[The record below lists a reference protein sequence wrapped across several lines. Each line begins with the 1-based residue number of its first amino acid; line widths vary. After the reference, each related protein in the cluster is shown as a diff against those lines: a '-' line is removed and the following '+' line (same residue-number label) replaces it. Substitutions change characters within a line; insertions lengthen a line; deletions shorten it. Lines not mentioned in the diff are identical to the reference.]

1 MWIVITAVDP
11 EEGVVGLNGDWY
23 LQEDNGEL
31 MKFKTRQ
38 DAWDFMDD
46 NSIFGGDDEYVDYIE
61 VEGEDNA

>member
-1 MWIVITAVDP
+1 MWIVKTAVDP

-31 MKFKTRQ
+31 MKFKNRQ